1 MHEEEATVVDKH
13 FWWVDVFAETP
24 LTGNP
29 LSLVPD
35 ADDLD
40 EGRMWAITREF
51 NQSETTFLVT
61 PTRPGADC
69 RLRSF
74 TVAGAEVL
82 GAGHNAM
89 GAWIWLAE
97 AGRLDPARTEFAQ
110 QIGDDVLPV
119 RIDRAEN
126 GRVQVSMR
134 HARTRFVRTVHAG
147 AEFAD
152 ALGLDADAL
161 ADGRSAEVVSTG
173 AAHLLLALDS
183 REDVDRA
190 DPDAAHLRRL
200 LAEAGAEGCYVYSTA
215 DGHDGVHAYARFFN
229 PTVGIVEDPATG
241 TAAGPLA
248 ALLVREGLVPEHSP
262 IRIEQGRALGRPSI
276 LQVVVDDDHVE
287 LSGSGI
293 VVAEGVLHL

>member
-1 MHEEEATVVDKH
+1 MDVR
-13 FWWVDVFAETP
+13 FWWIDVFAESP

-40 EGRMWAITREF
+40 ERRMRDITRQF

-61 PTRPGADC
+61 PTEPGADY

-97 AGRLDPARTEFAQ
+97 TGLLDPDRAEFAQ

-119 RIDRAEN
+119 RVGRAED

-134 HARTRFVRTVHAG
+134 HARTRFLHTEHSTAAL
-147 AEFAD
+147 AE
-152 ALGLDADAL
+152 ALGLGAGDIAR
-161 ADGRSAEVVSTG
+161 GRPAEVVSTG
-173 AAHLLLALDS
+173 AGHLLLPLAS
-183 REDVDRA
+183 RADVDRA
-190 DPDAAHLRRL
+190 EPDAARLRTL
-200 LAEAGAEGCYVYSTA
+200 LARAGAEGCYVYSTEDA
-215 DGHDGVHAYARFFN
+215 QDGLHAYSRFFN

-248 ALLVREGLVPEHSP
+248 ALLVRDGLASP
-262 IRIEQGRALGRPSI
+262 RTPVRIEQGRALGRPSI
-276 LQVVVDDDHVE
+276 LQVVVDGDNVE